1 MGSLHLK
8 HAARTHAANPTA
20 CCDSSRSGDDSI
32 EGDPI
37 AGNDPVSVAVGM
49 GRVLGKW
56 DWNRLS
62 SSFQSF
68 VVAPN

>member
-8 HAARTHAANPTA
+8 HAARTHAAKPTA

-37 AGNDPVSVAVGM
+37 SVAVGM

>member
-8 HAARTHAANPTA
+8 HAARTHAAKPTA
-20 CCDSSRSGDDSI
+20 FCDSWSGDDST

-37 AGNDPVSVAVGM
+37 AGNDPVSVAVGV

>member
-1 MGSLHLK
+1 MGSLYLK
-8 HAARTHAANPTA
+8 HAVRTHAAKPTA
-20 CCDSSRSGDDSI
+20 CCDSWSGDDST

-49 GRVLGKW
+49 GRGLGKW